1 VACHVGEE
9 ERERER
15 DEERKKGEIKRER
28 REKENRDRDRK
39 ERPSCHVGHTGTHL
53 IIKVKQR
60 WARLVLT
67 GVNAKIKSMLD
78 AVRRCSHILC
88 PGKASEKTPR
98 EVIPPVCVKYR
109 LKKNK

>member
-1 VACHVGEE
+1 LPRWRRR